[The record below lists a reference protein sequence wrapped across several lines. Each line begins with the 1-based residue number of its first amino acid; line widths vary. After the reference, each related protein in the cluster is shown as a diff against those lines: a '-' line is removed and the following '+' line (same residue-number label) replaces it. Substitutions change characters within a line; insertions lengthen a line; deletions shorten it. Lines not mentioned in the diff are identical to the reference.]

1 MPGPRVPSFQRGL
14 TLRKGGQDEGT
25 EMPLSELPVNRE
37 THSQATTWLLPEL
50 FGEFI
55 IISKKNNPIFQM
67 FITGRGWW
75 WRCGDE
81 TGTGKSR
88 VSEVH
93 CLGLSRP
100 RVLSQRPR
108 AYAGEINPPPSS
120 PLKPQ
125 KCNQAR
131 ARSSLLQCCCDKA
144 QGSRPLD
151 RIRNT
156 GGPLVEDLGL
166 GSP

>member
-131 ARSSLLQCCCDKA
+131 ARSSFAAMLL
-144 QGSRPLD
+144 
-151 RIRNT
+151 
-156 GGPLVEDLGL
+156 
-166 GSP
+166 